1 MKLLFSLNNAR
12 SRFVVWAQLLLCLGL
27 ASPCFAQ
34 TTTWLNTSH
43 WGNSGSWSDG
53 RPNLTLTAKFS
64 TINGAGNL
72 VTVNLNQGNR
82 QAKGLDFSGSDP
94 YLIRDGGHLTL
105 ADGTVACFATSNG
118 QPHEIR
124 VPLTHNAAGTWGIA
138 SGASLYFNNTLSG
151 NHGFRK
157 IGSGT
162 LMLNASVHPLT
173 GTITATAGTIEVGG
187 VNSLQN
193 ATLDLDG
200 GVVAYVPGGTS
211 MINLGGLIGT
221 GLPSIGNH
229 PLTIGTVSPAGD
241 GVGTLTLTKNTT
253 ISGTMSCDLSGNSG
267 DVLEISGALNI
278 SGANL
283 DLGFSD
289 FSSAPVTIAT
299 YTNLIG
305 SFGNSGSLPPGV
317 TVTDT
322 GTSLVVQRS
331 RIYVDASNTA
341 GAQDGTSWGTAFSS
355 LQDALAVASDGI
367 EIWVAAGSYYPD
379 VGAGYTDNDPFAYFR
394 VPGGVSLLG
403 GFAGGE
409 TTADQRDFFTNKTVL
424 SGDVSQDDTKDADGV
439 SQSADDLVG
448 LNSHKILLIDYSA
461 SAMFAA
467 ETRVDGVTFTGG
479 KTIFANAGR
488 LTTRGGALLV
498 ETSGAGNKPT
508 IENCRFIGNHAFQ
521 GGAICIGTYAWA
533 DIISCDI
540 RGNRSESIGGGLFI
554 WRSMVE
560 VKNTNISGN
569 YAGGAGG
576 GVFDYQSGSAAT
588 SRFTNCTIAG
598 NFSAS
603 DSGGYTN
610 NVPANSTL
618 ENSIVWGNGSSGS
631 NANTSL
637 APGTAT
643 TLSNMLVEGV
653 DFSATGSNNF
663 DGTAAGNDPL
673 FLDPLAPSTAPTDA
687 GNYRLGLSSPV
698 IDQGLNAAISGILED
713 LDGKS
718 RIKASTVDLGPY
730 ERDTVLPVLT
740 LLGDTLIEFEAG
752 EFAYIE
758 PGATGTDEGNPLP
771 VTITGGPVDS
781 NTPGTYILTYSIT
794 DFYYTVQQSRTVT
807 VNPSLPP
814 VITLNGDATVEF
826 IAGEGTYTEPGATA
840 TDSGTSIPVT
850 IGGDAVVDNIPGT
863 YVVTY
868 TASDPVHTTVETRT
882 VIVLP
887 SVPDVYVD
895 APGDFAVTTDNGSV
909 GLDEGDV
916 VTWLSGPGEAGGL
929 TYGVDAFSSIQL
941 AVDRVAVGGTVHM
954 APGTYI
960 EGSAVTVTRS
970 MCLLGQGANLTEI
983 SGNDSHTVLVIEGSD
998 PDVAIKNLAIAG
1010 GSGDIPAREP
1020 GGIQHYTDGHLQLCG
1035 VSLTGNHARG
1045 GAAVRSGGNLTIAD
1059 SLVADNVATTV
1070 AGGVNFFG
1078 DHLEIY
1084 NTTFSG
1090 NRAREGAPIGF
1101 IGVSGTI
1108 RNCTFTAN
1116 VNDNTNLFFWE
1127 SFDTSLYQIGNCI
1140 VAGNI
1145 GNGSVSDILPA
1156 GFDAGGNVVGLN
1168 GLTLDQ
1174 IIDPVLADNGGQTLT
1189 HEVVA
1194 GSPAIDAGLPAN
1206 HPKDVLDKDGD
1217 LNTTEPI
1224 PFDQRGSPFVRVDDS
1239 IDAGAFERDLAAP
1252 DVSLFGHSEFWL
1264 IAGQDSYTEFGAEA
1278 YSVQD
1283 RESVP
1288 VVIGGDTVDT
1298 STPGTYVVTY
1308 SATGQNNN
1316 TAVAVRTVYVLP
1328 LITDIYV
1335 DEADDFT
1342 ITTDNGAAGS
1352 LDSGDVVTWHG
1363 TSGDVAGLTYGV
1375 DASSSVEDAAFRI
1388 ANDGTVHV
1396 AAGSFVTN
1404 ATVEIFRSMT
1414 ISGDGADVTEISGG
1428 STHRVFLTVS
1438 TDFSYDPVIEG
1449 LTISNGRAGDF
1460 GGGISH
1466 RGGGHLLV
1474 RNVHLTGNDA
1484 EVGGAISSQSDIT
1497 VLNSTLSN
1505 NSAEDSGGAF
1515 VALAGDSLLY
1525 NSTFSG
1531 NSANTFGGAI
1541 FQLEGDFGAI
1551 YGCTFALNQS
1561 GILGTIH
1568 ANSPP
1573 IDWEV
1578 ANTIMVGNIV
1588 GGVDLDILSSDFT
1601 DLGGNLIG
1609 LQGLTLAEVIDPV
1622 LGDNGGSTPTHSL
1635 PFGSP
1640 AIGNGDDDLVPTDAS
1655 DVDGDGDTAEK
1666 LPTDQR
1672 GMPYARIDGTVDSGA
1687 YEFVLGGYYQW
1698 IDSYFPGETDPAI
1711 IGPAADPSGNGV
1723 PNLLS
1728 FATDL
1733 SPLSSTGQI
1742 LESTLN
1748 DGNLEFSYTVRSNL
1762 GAVRLRLEL
1771 GTDLLEYDTIPEFL
1785 SKNNLNSGFSS
1796 SALPSV
1802 RQTIDGVNVDRVF
1815 FTVPNGG
1822 LPRVFFRLTAGQ

>member
-1 MKLLFSLNNAR
+1 M
-12 SRFVVWAQLLLCLGL
+12 LGFGL
-27 ASPCFAQ
+27 VTQGFAQ

-43 WGNSGSWSDG
+43 WGNSSSWSDG
-53 RPNLTLTAKFS
+53 RPNLTLTARFP
-64 TINGAGNL
+64 TIKGAGSL

-105 ADGTVACFATSNG
+105 ADGSIACFATSNG

-124 VPLTHNAAGTWGIA
+124 VPITHGASGTWGIA
-138 SGASLYFNNTLSG
+138 SGASLHFNNTLSG
-151 NHGFRK
+151 SHGFRK

-162 LMLNASVHPLT
+162 LTLNASVHPLT
-173 GTITATAGTIEVGG
+173 GTVTASAGTIEVGG

-200 GVVAYVPGGTS
+200 GAVVYVPGGTS
-211 MINLGGLIGT
+211 MIKLGGLMGT
-221 GLPSIGNH
+221 GSPSIGNH
-229 PLTIGTVSPAGD
+229 PLTIGTVSPAGI
-241 GVGTLTLTKNTT
+241 GVGTLTLSQNTT
-253 ISGTMSCDLSGNSG
+253 VSGAMICNLSGSSG
-267 DVLEISGALNI
+267 DLLEIGGTLNI

-283 DLGFSD
+283 DLD
-289 FSSAPVTIAT
+289 FTDFTGAPVTIAT
-299 YTNLIG
+299 YSNLIG
-305 SFGNSGSLPPGV
+305 NFGNSGSFPPGV

-341 GAQDGTSWGTAFSS
+341 GTQNGITWGTAFSN
-355 LQDALAVASDGI
+355 LQDALAVAGDGI
-367 EIWVAAGSYYPD
+367 EIWVAAGVYHPD
-379 VGAGYTDNDPFAYFR
+379 AGTGYTDDDPFAYFR
-394 VPGGVSLLG
+394 VPGGASLLG

-409 TTADQRDFFTNKTVL
+409 TTADQRDFFINKTVL
-424 SGDVSQDDTKDADGV
+424 SGDISQDDTTNSDGV
-439 SQSADDLVG
+439 SESADDLMGV
-448 LNSHKILLIDYSA
+448 NSHKILLIDFNA
-461 SAMFAA
+461 AAVFAA
-467 ETRVDGVTFTGG
+467 ETRVDGFTFTGG

-554 WRSMVE
+554 WRSTVE
-560 VKNTNISGN
+560 IKNTNVSGN

-576 GVFDYQSGSAAT
+576 GVFDYQSGSAGT

-653 DFSATGSNNF
+653 DFSAIGSNNF
-663 DGTAAGNDPL
+663 DGTATGNDPL
-673 FLDPLAPSTAPTDA
+673 FLNPLAPSTAPTDA

-698 IDQGLNAAISGILED
+698 IDQGLDAAISGILED
-713 LDGKS
+713 LDGRS

-740 LLGDTLIEFEAG
+740 LLGDALIEFEAG
-752 EFAYIE
+752 EFAYVE
-758 PGATGTDEGNPLP
+758 PGATGTDEGNPLS

-781 NTPGTYILTYSIT
+781 NTPGIYVLTYSIT
-794 DFYYTVQQSRTVT
+794 DFYYTVQQTRTVT

-814 VITLNGDATVEF
+814 IITLNGDATIKF

-840 TDSGTSIPVT
+840 TDAGTSIPVT

-887 SVPDVYVD
+887 SMPDVYVD
-895 APGDFAVTTDNGSV
+895 APGDFAITTDNGAV

-916 VTWLSGPGEAGGL
+916 VTWLSDAGEVGGL
-929 TYGVDAFSSIQL
+929 TYGVDAFGSIQL
-941 AVDRVAVGGTVHM
+941 AVDRVAMDGTVHL
-954 APGTYI
+954 APGTYL
-960 EGSAVTVTRS
+960 EGSAVRVTRS

-998 PDVAIKNLAIAG
+998 PDVAIKNLAIID
-1010 GSGDIPAREP
+1010 GSGNVPVREP

-1035 VSLTGNHARG
+1035 VSLTGNNARG

-1127 SFDTSLYQIGNCI
+1127 AGDTSLYQIGNCI
-1140 VAGNI
+1140 VAGNT
-1145 GNGSVSDILPA
+1145 GNGSISDILPA

-1174 IIDPVLADNGGQTLT
+1174 IIDPVLADNGGQTLS
-1189 HEVVA
+1189 HEVVV
-1194 GSPAIDAGLPAN
+1194 GSPAVDAGLPAN
-1206 HPKDVLDKDGD
+1206 HPKDLLDKDGD

-1224 PFDQRGSPFVRVDDS
+1224 PFDQRGGPFVRVDGS
-1239 IDAGAFERDLAAP
+1239 IDAGALERDLTAP
-1252 DVSLFGHSEFWL
+1252 EVSLYGTPEVWL
-1264 IAGQDSYTEFGAEA
+1264 IAGQESYTEFGAEA

-1283 RESVP
+1283 QESLP

-1308 SATGQNNN
+1308 SATSQNNN
-1316 TAVAVRTVYVLP
+1316 TTVATRTVYILP

-1342 ITTDNGAAGS
+1342 ITADNGAAGS
-1352 LDSGDVVTWHG
+1352 LDIGDVVTWHG

-1396 AAGSFVTN
+1396 AAGTFVTSE
-1404 ATVEIFRSMT
+1404 TVEITRSMT
-1414 ISGDGADVTEISGG
+1414 IAGDGADVTEISGG
-1428 STHRVFLTVS
+1428 STHRVISTVS
-1438 TDFSYDPVIEG
+1438 TDFSYDLVIEG
-1449 LTISNGRAGDF
+1449 ITISNGNSHSSF
-1460 GGGISH
+1460 GGGIYH
-1466 RGGGHLLV
+1466 RAGGRLLV
-1474 RNVHLTGNDA
+1474 RNVHLTGNEAD
-1484 EVGGAISSQSDIT
+1484 VGGAIAAETDIT

-1505 NSAEDSGGAF
+1505 NSAGDSGGAF
-1515 VALAGDSLLY
+1515 ATFGGDTFFY

-1531 NSANTFGGAI
+1531 NRANVYGGAI
-1541 FQLEGDFGAI
+1541 YPIFGSVPTNGEI
-1551 YGCTFALNQS
+1551 NGCTFAFNDS
-1561 GILGTIH
+1561 GISGSTIH
-1568 ANSPP
+1568 AFESMEHVG
-1573 IDWEV
+1573 I
-1578 ANTIMVGNIV
+1578 ANTIIAGNV
-1588 GGVDLDILSSDFT
+1588 EGGENSDLFPSDFS

-1609 LQGLTLAEVIDPV
+1609 MQGLTLAEVIDPV

-1640 AIGNGDDDLVPTDAS
+1640 AIANGDDDQVPTDAF
-1655 DVDGDGDTAEK
+1655 DVDGDGNTTEK

-1672 GMPYARIDGTVDSGA
+1672 EIPYARIDGTVDSGA
-1687 YEFVLGGYYQW
+1687 FEFVLGGYYQW

-1733 SPLSSTGQI
+1733 SPLSSTGQV

-1748 DGNLEFSYTVRSNL
+1748 GGNLEFSYTVRSNL

-1771 GTDLLEYDTIPEFL
+1771 GTDLVEYDSIPEFI
-1785 SKNNLNSGFSS
+1785 SKNNLNSDFSS
-1796 SALPSV
+1796 SVLPVV
-1802 RQTIDGVNVDRVF
+1802 RQTIDGVNVDRLF

-1822 LPRVFFRLTAGQ
+1822 LPRVFFRLTAGQR